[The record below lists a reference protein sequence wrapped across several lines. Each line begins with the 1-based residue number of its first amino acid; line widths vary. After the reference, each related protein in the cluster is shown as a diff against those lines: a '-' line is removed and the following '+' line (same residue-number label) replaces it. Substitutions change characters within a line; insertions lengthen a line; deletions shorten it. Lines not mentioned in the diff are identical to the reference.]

1 MSSIAA
7 SNLFAVTGLVAIIT
21 GGSSGIGVMYA
32 KALALNGAHKVYII
46 GRRKEMLEATAKESP
61 HGNIIPIVGDVTSK
75 EDLKS
80 IAATI
85 EKEVGYINVLIANSG
100 IAGPQSLSIKPETS
114 LEEFQAALW
123 EQSFEEYTN
132 TFAVNVS
139 AVFFTTVAFL
149 GLLDAGNRK
158 GNVEQKSQ
166 VIATSSIASFN
177 RNVPGG
183 YAYGQSKA
191 GTTALM
197 KQLATQLVP
206 YGIRSN
212 VIAPGCMFWFLWPQ
226 RLMSRACEN
235 LGG

>member
-1 MSSIAA
+1 M
-7 SNLFAVTGLVAIIT
+7 
-21 GGSSGIGVMYA
+21 A
-32 KALALNGAHKVYII
+32 KTLALNGASKIYII

-61 HGNIIPIVGDVTSK
+61 HGNITPIVGDVTSK
-75 EDLKS
+75 DDLKS

-100 IAGPQSLSIKPETS
+100 IAGPQSLSITPETS
-114 LEEFQAALW
+114 LKDFQSALW
-123 EQSFEEYTN
+123 EQSFDDYTN

-139 AVFFTTVAFL
+139 AVFFTVVAFL
-149 GLLDAGNRK
+149 SLLDAGNAK
-158 GNVEQKSQ
+158 GNVEQQSQ
-166 VIATSSIASFN
+166 VIATSSIGGFN

-191 GTTALM
+191 ATTSLM

-212 VIAPGCMFWFLWPQ
+212 VIAPGCTSFYQSVWNHRWLI
-226 RLMSRACEN
+226 E
-235 LGG
+235 